1 MDLRRLAPGLAAL
14 ALLATPAAARAQGFG
29 LNEIG
34 SCAIGRGFAV
44 TGSPCADAS
53 YVYWNPGAGTLQ
65 QGWSVLAGL
74 ATVSVDGGFVSD
86 TTGRVDRA
94 DVPME
99 IPPHLFVSYGSRR
112 WSAGLGVYVPYGL
125 TSQWKA
131 DFPGRFNAQKAR
143 IASVYVQPNISF
155 ELVPGRV
162 SIGGGPV
169 FGHSTVELRQAID
182 LSTQALPVPLP
193 DPSITDPTF
202 ANVGVAT
209 GSEFGRAELEGDA
222 NAWGFNLG
230 VHIRLTPTVQL
241 GARYL
246 SQLDFEYEGAEA
258 NFSPV
263 ATGLVVPVSGVF
275 PGAPAGTPYDLV
287 VASAF
292 STTLVDQEVNT
303 RIDHPAQA
311 QFGISFLVRPT
322 TTLEFDAAWIGWS
335 SFEELPIDFSE
346 SDELDATLI
355 EDYEDSWSFRT
366 GVEHRWPSGFAGRL
380 GFSAVR
386 TPVPDETV
394 TPLLPDAD
402 RLNFNI
408 GASVPLGRRTTLD
421 FAYLRVQ
428 PQSRRG
434 RIAER
439 TDRSQTA
446 EDLNSGA
453 YYVDANVFSFSLKA
467 SF

>member
-14 ALLATPAAARAQGFG
+14 ALLAIPAAGRAQGFG

-34 SCAIGRGFAV
+34 SCAVGRGFAV
-44 TGSPCADAS
+44 TGAPCADAS
-53 YVYWNPGAGTLQ
+53 FIYWNPAAGTTQ
-65 QGWSVLAGL
+65 QTRWSILAGL
-74 ATVSVDGGFVSD
+74 ATVAVDGGFIAD

-99 IPPHLFVSYGSRR
+99 IPPHLFVNYGGGR
-112 WSAGLGVYVPYGL
+112 WAAGLGVYVPYGL
-125 TSQWKA
+125 TSQWKP
-131 DFPGRFNAQKAR
+131 DFPGRFSALKAR
-143 IASVYVQPNISF
+143 IASVYVQPNVSF
-155 ELVPGRV
+155 EVIPGRV

-169 FGHSTVELRQAID
+169 FGHSTVELRQSID
-182 LSTQALPVPLP
+182 LSTQALPVALP
-193 DPSITDPTF
+193 GITSPTF
-202 ANVGVAT
+202 ANVGVAA
-209 GSEFGRAELEGDA
+209 GSEFAQANLEGDA

-230 VHIRLTPTVQL
+230 VHIRLTPTIQL
-241 GARYL
+241 GVRYL
-246 SQLDFEYEGAEA
+246 SQLDFEYEGADA
-258 NFSPV
+258 DFSPV
-263 ATGLVVPVSGVF
+263 ATGLVVPAAGIF
-275 PGAPAGTPYDLV
+275 PLVPAGTPYDAV

-292 STTLVDQEVNT
+292 TTTLVDQQVNT

-311 QFGISFLVRPT
+311 QVGLSFALRPS
-322 TTLEFDAAWIGWS
+322 TTLEVDAAWIGWS
-335 SFEELPIDFSE
+335 SFKELPIDFSAG
-346 SDELDATLI
+346 SQLDDTLI
-355 EDYEDSWSFRT
+355 EDYEDSWSYRT
-366 GVEHRWPSGFAGRL
+366 GIEHRFASGVAGRL
-380 GFSAVR
+380 GFSAVQ

-402 RLNFNI
+402 RLNFNV
-408 GASVPLGRRTTLD
+408 GFSLPLGPRTTFD

-434 RIAER
+434 RIVER
-439 TDRSQTA
+439 TDRTFTA